1 MHTVV
6 RYCAGASGKSRFTS
20 PSPRACALLETFK
33 FYSLHLIILPYRRPI
48 VVVWS
53 NESLTAKFRGPLR
66 IAIAPFVLVSI

>member
-6 RYCAGASGKSRFTS
+6 KYCAGASGKSRFTS
-20 PSPRACALLETFK
+20 PRACALLETFK
-33 FYSLHLIILPYRRPI
+33 FHSLHLIILPYRRPI

-53 NESLTAKFRGPLR
+53 NESSTAKFRGPLR

>member
-20 PSPRACALLETFK
+20 PKAYALLETFK
-33 FYSLHLIILPYRRPI
+33 FNSLYLIILPYHRPI

-53 NESLTAKFRGPLR
+53 NKSLTAKFRSPLR

>member
-6 RYCAGASGKSRFTS
+6 RYCARASGKSHFTS

-33 FYSLHLIILPYRRPI
+33 FHSLHLIILPYRRPI

-53 NESLTAKFRGPLR
+53 NESSTAKFRGPLR
-66 IAIAPFVLVSI
+66 IAIVLFVLVSI